1 MMKKSNMLYNE
12 YIYKCIAV
20 KWEDTGD
27 VQEQHELPRQIVTHG
42 FTQRPTPHQLHVA
55 FGHLRCTGEIFHLFT
70 PKTDKIRL

>member
-27 VQEQHELPRQIVTHG
+27 VQEQHELPRTVSLKG
-42 FTQRPTPHQLHVA
+42 
-55 FGHLRCTGEIFHLFT
+55 
-70 PKTDKIRL
+70 RLLINYM